1 MLVRSSRVPSD
12 CATLPTVDI
21 ERPALINHVFVYGTL
36 RPGDVRWSF
45 LEPFVTDGG
54 IADSVVGSLFDTG
67 EDYPAA
73 TFAPTPTGDGTGS
86 TVIHGRTFRIAE
98 TLLDACLAV
107 LDVEEDTVAG
117 RYRRVAITTQAGI
130 DVWAYEYGF
139 GMDLVPIPSG
149 DWFEHRPPS
158 PHIPVAADSGCPR
171 PHP

>member
-1 MLVRSSRVPSD
+1 
-12 CATLPTVDI
+12 VDI
-21 ERPALINHVFVYGTL
+21 EHGEPVDPLIDHVFVYGTL

-45 LEPFVTDGG
+45 LEPFVTDDGA
-54 IADSVVGSLFDTG
+54 ADSVVGSLFDTG

-73 TFAPTPTGDGTGS
+73 TFTPTATGAGRGS
-86 TVIHGRTFRIAE
+86 AVIHGRTFRIAE
-98 TLLDACLAV
+98 ALVDECLAV

-117 RYRRVAITTQAGI
+117 RYRRVAITTRAGV

-158 PHIPVAADSGCPR
+158 PHIQVAADSGGPQAR
-171 PHP
+171 P

>member
-1 MLVRSSRVPSD
+1 VPARSSRVPND

-21 ERPALINHVFVYGTL
+21 DHPESLIDHVFVYGTL

-54 IADSVVGSLFDTG
+54 IADSVEGSLFDTG

-73 TFAPTPTGDGTGS
+73 TFAGPTTGS

-98 TLLDACLAV
+98 NLLDECLAV

-117 RYRRVAITTQAGI
+117 RYHRVAITTRAGV

-149 DWFEHRPPS
+149 DWFEHRPP
-158 PHIPVAADSGCPR
+158 IAADSG
-171 PHP
+171 

>member
-1 MLVRSSRVPSD
+1 MDIDHDDPSTD
-12 CATLPTVDI
+12 
-21 ERPALINHVFVYGTL
+21 ALIDHVFVYGTL

-54 IADSVVGSLFDTG
+54 AADSVVGSLFDTG

-73 TFAPTPTGDGTGS
+73 TFAADGSGS

-98 TLLDACLAV
+98 PLLDDCLAV

-117 RYRRVAITTQAGI
+117 RYRRVAITTQAGV

-149 DWFEHRPPS
+149 DWFVHRPPLA
-158 PHIPVAADSGCPR
+158 PGG
-171 PHP
+171 

>member
-1 MLVRSSRVPSD
+1 
-12 CATLPTVDI
+12 VDI
-21 ERPALINHVFVYGTL
+21 DPPGHVDPLIEHVFVYGTL

-54 IADSVVGSLFDTG
+54 AADSVVGSLFDTG

-73 TFAPTPTGDGTGS
+73 TFALTGAGS
-86 TVIHGRTFRIAE
+86 GATVIHGHTFRIAE
-98 TLLDACLAV
+98 TLLDECLAV
-107 LDVEEDTVAG
+107 LDVEEDTVGG
-117 RYRRVAITTQAGI
+117 RYRRVAITTRAGVA
-130 DVWAYEYGF
+130 VWAYEYGF

-158 PHIPVAADSGCPR
+158 PHIPGAADSVRSR

>member
-1 MLVRSSRVPSD
+1 VIHPPINPSI
-12 CATLPTVDI
+12 V
-21 ERPALINHVFVYGTL
+21 HVFVYGTL

-54 IADSVVGSLFDTG
+54 IADSVDGWLFDTG

-73 TFAPTPTGDGTGS
+73 TFAVNGS
-86 TVIHGRTFRIAE
+86 GSKVIHGRTFRIAE
-98 TLLDACLAV
+98 TVLDECLAV

-117 RYRRVAITTQAGI
+117 RYRRVAITTQAGV

-158 PHIPVAADSGCPR
+158 PHIPAAADSDRPR